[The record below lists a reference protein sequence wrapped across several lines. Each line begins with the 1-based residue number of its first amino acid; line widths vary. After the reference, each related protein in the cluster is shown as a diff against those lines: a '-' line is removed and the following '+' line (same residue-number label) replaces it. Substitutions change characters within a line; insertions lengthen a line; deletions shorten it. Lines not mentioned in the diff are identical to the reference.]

1 MKKILYAL
9 SFIVSFC
16 FMNNANAMEGA
27 ECPDYKVLVAYFS
40 ATGNTAKVA
49 EEIYKTS
56 TEYSVE
62 TDLFEIKPE
71 QPYTDADLDWHN
83 DQSRSSIEMKDKTS
97 RPKIATS
104 VENMDKYDVVFVGF
118 PIWWGREP
126 AIIDTFIESYNFSGK
141 HIVPFVTSG
150 SSDIGDTYKN
160 IKALAPDADVDEGN
174 RFSANMSQEEKSE
187 LDLWTFGYI
196 MPVCPDTMN

>member
-1 MKKILYAL
+1 MKKILYTILLAA
-9 SFIVSFC
+9 SFC
-16 FMNNANAMEGA
+16 VAGNANAMEGA

-160 IKALAPDADVDEGN
+160 IKAFLKQKKCLFA
-174 RFSANMSQEEKSE
+174 
-187 LDLWTFGYI
+187 
-196 MPVCPDTMN
+196 

>member
-1 MKKILYAL
+1 
-9 SFIVSFC
+9 
-16 FMNNANAMEGA
+16 
-27 ECPDYKVLVAYFS
+27 
-40 ATGNTAKVA
+40 
-49 EEIYKTS
+49 
-56 TEYSVE
+56 
-62 TDLFEIKPE
+62 
-71 QPYTDADLDWHN
+71 
-83 DQSRSSIEMKDKTS
+83 MKDKTS